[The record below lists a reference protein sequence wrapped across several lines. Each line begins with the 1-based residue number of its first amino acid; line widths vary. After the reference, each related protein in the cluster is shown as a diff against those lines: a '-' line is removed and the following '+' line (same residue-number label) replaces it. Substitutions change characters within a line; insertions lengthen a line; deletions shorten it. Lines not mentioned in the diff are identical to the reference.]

1 MSLAQL
7 GHQLRPPVSSI
18 FVGNERH
25 VLIADVWSTV
35 AETERCHDVEVEVVE
50 IFASVDTLA
59 RAPQERGRRQL
70 LVGLRACM
78 RTHA

>member
-1 MSLAQL
+1 
-7 GHQLRPPVSSI
+7 VSSI
-18 FVGNERH
+18 FVGK
-25 VLIADVWSTV
+25 IADVWSIV
-35 AETERCHDVEVEVVE
+35 AETERCHDVEVEVVEIVE